1 MKKVIAKLT
10 KTELNQLI
18 AEEYANLKKVVS
30 LKAKKEAIQKEI
42 KQLKESYGLS
52 EVEVSGHK
60 DKGDAY
66 FMKGLPVQKFEK
78 KGTHLKEMDLDD
90 EEMDTEMDT
99 EMGEEECG
107 EIESMLRDLGRKLDA
122 LVDGNE
128 TPVDAGMEDMEDM
141 GGDEEELEVDMGGD
155 EEELEVDEQSQI
167 PVAGGDDSFS
177 EEDIVSDEDDE
188 DTIDEQDGETVVNA
202 AKEDTVNDNMSK
214 VDNKNAEADKLYE
227 GAGKGRGS
235 RLNPKGSRVINEEL
249 QRMRKLANLI

>member
-1 MKKVIAKLT
+1 
-10 KTELNQLI
+10 
-18 AEEYANLKKVVS
+18 
-30 LKAKKEAIQKEI
+30 
-42 KQLKESYGLS
+42 
-52 EVEVSGHK
+52 
-60 DKGDAY
+60 
-66 FMKGLPVQKFEK
+66 
-78 KGTHLKEMDLDD
+78 
-90 EEMDTEMDT
+90 
-99 EMGEEECG
+99 
-107 EIESMLRDLGRKLDA
+107 
-122 LVDGNE
+122 
-128 TPVDAGMEDMEDM
+128 
-141 GGDEEELEVDMGGD
+141 MGGD